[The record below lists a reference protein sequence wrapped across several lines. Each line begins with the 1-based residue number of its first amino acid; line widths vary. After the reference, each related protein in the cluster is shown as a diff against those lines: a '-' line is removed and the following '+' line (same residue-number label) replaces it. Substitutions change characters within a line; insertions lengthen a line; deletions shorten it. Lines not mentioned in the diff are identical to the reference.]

1 MSTQKTKASAIKKTA
16 TKAASKKSS
25 VKKADSKE
33 SVKQATVIRE
43 SEVAEK
49 KSGPIVF
56 SLDDVEALVATRKK
70 EKQAQPSAEAPQ
82 KKAVAAKKKAVTI
95 QDAPVEKR
103 VHAAASLADILGFNP
118 AEKKK
123 ATTLEKDSVPKKWE
137 KYYNLLLDL
146 RKHLS
151 DELDLHTA
159 DTLQHNDRGDAG
171 DRRLEDDAGTD
182 AFDRDFAL
190 SLVSS
195 EQDALNEVE
204 EAILRIKDGSYGVC
218 EVTGEPINPERLV
231 AVPFTRYSVEGQ
243 VEFEKN
249 KSRKVERNAGG
260 LFADSADAPKITSDD
275 EEEGE

>member
-1 MSTQKTKASAIKKTA
+1 MSTQKTKASATKKA
-16 TKAASKKSS
+16 AKKAASKKSS

-70 EKQAQPSAEAPQ
+70 EKQTQPSAEAPQ
-82 KKAVAAKKKAVTI
+82 KKVVAAKKKAVTV

-218 EVTGEPINPERLV
+218 EVTGQPINPERLA

-275 EEEGE
+275 EEEE